1 MPDSSFRGP
10 HLCALWLGHCRA
22 AMPLLACGLLA
33 GTLPGCGPTG
43 SAPPAARPVAVRH
56 DDHDDHAKHD
66 KHDKHEKHDDHDK
79 HDDDHGHDDHE
90 HAHPTTLAAGVA
102 ELEAMWGHVKGALQ
116 AGERD
121 KADDKVHAVGH
132 LLEDFEGLLAK
143 EEAAAQEVGKKAT
156 QEVFECFDVLD
167 TALHGAEDDLKK
179 IDLDKLGER
188 LETAIK
194 TLTEM
199 AKSSANTSP
208 GSTSPGK

>member
-1 MPDSSFRGP
+1 
-10 HLCALWLGHCRA
+10 
-22 AMPLLACGLLA
+22 
-33 GTLPGCGPTG
+33 
-43 SAPPAARPVAVRH
+43 
-56 DDHDDHAKHD
+56 
-66 KHDKHEKHDDHDK
+66 
-79 HDDDHGHDDHE
+79 
-90 HAHPTTLAAGVA
+90 VA

-188 LETAIK
+188 LEAAIK

-199 AKSSANTSP
+199 AKSSGNKSPGNTSP
-208 GSTSPGK
+208 GNTSPGNTSPGNTSPGK

>member
-10 HLCALWLGHCRA
+10 HLAALWLGHCRT

-33 GTLPGCGPTG
+33 GTLPGCSPTG
-43 SAPPAARPVAVRH
+43 APPPAARQVAVQ
-56 DDHDDHAKHD
+56 HDDHA
-66 KHDKHEKHDDHDK
+66 K

-179 IDLDKLGER
+179 VDLDKLGER
-188 LETAIK
+188 LEAAIK

-199 AKSSANTSP
+199 AKTSGNASP
-208 GSTSPGK
+208 GNASPGK

>member
-1 MPDSSFRGP
+1 MPDSSFRGL
-10 HLCALWLGHCRA
+10 HLRALWLGHCRA
-22 AMPLLACGLLA
+22 ALPLLAWGLVA
-33 GTLPGCGPTG
+33 GTLPGCSPTG
-43 SAPPAARPVAVRH
+43 STPPAARPVAVQH

-66 KHDKHEKHDDHDK
+66 KHEKHDDHD
-79 HDDDHGHDDHE
+79 HDHDDHE

-102 ELEAMWGHVKGALQ
+102 ELEAMWGHVRGALQ

-188 LETAIK
+188 LGAAIK

-208 GSTSPGK
+208 GNTSPGK